1 MTAVAYRRAMG
12 ENYRD
17 VSLPPKEVL
26 GGLAYNL
33 IPCDREQQFLLPPS
47 LEDWLPADHLARF
60 VIDVDDEPGQMV
72 GGEPV
77 LETGREQ
84 ELLFAIARDEVVGHP
99 GPPSGEGLHPCNSPP
114 WRAWMRSEEHT
125 SELQSRGQLVC
136 RLLLEKKKQMT

>member
-1 MTAVAYRRAMG
+1 MG

-60 VIDVDDEPGQMV
+60 VIDVV
-72 GGEPV
+72 
-77 LETGREQ
+77 
-84 ELLFAIARDEVVGHP
+84 A
-99 GPPSGEGLHPCNSPP
+99 
-114 WRAWMRSEEHT
+114 
-125 SELQSRGQLVC
+125 QLDMDPFY
-136 RLLLEKKKQMT
+136 R